1 MSPSSK
7 KEITALEK
15 VFKKYNIR
23 NEYYLTLPIASWND
37 ILLRGNIDKNIL
49 NSTLT
54 KSRYFMDEETESWRR
69 LWNYRELEDDEFKDY
84 LKKVVT
90 NFDNNKY
97 KEQGKLLHVIALLL
111 FFSKFKMYEKTQK
124 NIIKQAK
131 ENIRSCIKSEKW
143 DTIEYD
149 RSFGGG
155 AYNLSFYGGESNN
168 MQEVLKY
175 FEREIETSFSKQL
188 KDKANALLEDF
199 KENNLENIEKKL
211 QQEFYAIPILSQI
224 NINDFVLMLQN
235 LEHKNIYDIEQ
246 KIKKRYS
253 NAYNL
258 ENILSEQ
265 RFWKSVNNRILKGI
279 DISDNPVKYDL
290 LKSFKEY
297 TIKEILQNFQK
308 QRKRLEMNKTQ
319 NNRN

>member
-1 MSPSSK
+1 
-7 KEITALEK
+7 
-15 VFKKYNIR
+15 
-23 NEYYLTLPIASWND
+23 
-37 ILLRGNIDKNIL
+37 
-49 NSTLT
+49 
-54 KSRYFMDEETESWRR
+54 MDEEAESWRR
-69 LWNYRELEDDEFKDY
+69 LWKYGDLEDDEFKNY
-84 LKKVVT
+84 LKEVVAD
-90 NFDNNKY
+90 FDDNKY

-111 FFSKFKMYEKTQK
+111 SFSKFKMYEKTQK

-143 DTIEYD
+143 DTTSN
-149 RSFGGG
+149 RSFGGS
-155 AYNLSFYGGESNN
+155 AYGLGFYERESNN

-175 FEREIETSFSKQL
+175 FEKEIETSFSKQL

-211 QQEFYAIPILSQI
+211 QQEFCMIPILSQI

-235 LEHKNIYDIEQ
+235 LEHKNIYDIKQ

-253 NAYNL
+253 NVYDL
-258 ENILSEQ
+258 ENILSEEK
-265 RFWKSVNNRILKGI
+265 FWKSVNNRILKGI